1 MFHFNNTTAVIV
13 INVVLYFVSTSN
25 HALLGRMLFIN
36 KRVRQFREYD
46 RLLISGFAHASP
58 LHLLFNMMTLYFFG
72 PAVESNYGA
81 LQFMVIFLASIIGGN
96 LFTML
101 THREEPDYSA
111 LGASGGLFGVVYAFI
126 WMFPDAR
133 LSLMLIPV
141 WIPGW
146 LFAILITGISL
157 LLTQLPKAQQARISH
172 EGHMGGALTGG
183 LLALALYQPE
193 FLHDELYYFIG
204 GGLAPVV
211 VFALVKW
218 LAPGFLYRH
227 RRRF

>member
-1 MFHFNNTTAVIV
+1 MLHLNITTAIIA
-13 INVVLYFVSTSN
+13 INVVMYLVTMSN
-25 HALLGRMLFIN
+25 SAVLGKMLFIN
-36 KRVRQFREYD
+36 NRVRRYREYD

-58 LHLLFNMMTLYFFG
+58 LHLGFNMLTLYYFG
-72 PAVESNYGA
+72 PAVEANYGSSMF
-81 LQFMVIFLASIIGGN
+81 LIIFLASIVGGN

-111 LGASGGLFGVVYAFI
+111 LGASGGLFGVIYAFI

-133 LSLMLIPV
+133 LSLMLIPI

-146 LFAILITGISL
+146 LFAIIITGISL

-183 LLALALYQPE
+183 LMALALYRPE

-204 GGLAPVV
+204 GGLVPVA

-218 LAPGFLYRH
+218 LAPGILYRH